1 LSRPKQQCSDLGQ
14 EPGWQGNWER
24 VPAAVR
30 ARWPSG
36 MNCAFPNS
44 GEIWRS
50 GQAAR
55 RPACP
60 AAAMTAATRACPSGA
75 LHDRASLQRKGPAAL
90 ECVQQ
95 PVWRAVRRP
104 QDRARQSQGGRR
116 AQSYSGKVWRECQ
129 ALAARVLSGG
139 VIARNFAWRWRSW
152 RLLGHGRGKWR
163 PCTRALRQRS
173 FLDNPGFTTWERA
186 SSACSRRLAKFP
198 RIGDRLSP
206 VRAHLGRR

>member
-1 LSRPKQQCSDLGQ
+1 MAERDELRIPQFRGDLAKWAGRPKARLPCCGDDGGHSRLPFRRFARSRELATKGPSRARVRSVARMESGEASARPRAPKPRRSARSVLFGQ
-14 EPGWQGNWER
+14 SL
-24 VPAAVR
+24 AAV
-30 ARWPSG
+30 P
-36 MNCAFPNS
+36 
-44 GEIWRS
+44 
-50 GQAAR
+50 
-55 RPACP
+55 
-60 AAAMTAATRACPSGA
+60 
-75 LHDRASLQRKGPAAL
+75 GP
-90 ECVQQ
+90 
-95 PVWRAVRRP
+95 
-104 QDRARQSQGGRR
+104 G
-116 AQSYSGKVWRECQ
+116 
-129 ALAARVLSGG
+129 ARVLSGG